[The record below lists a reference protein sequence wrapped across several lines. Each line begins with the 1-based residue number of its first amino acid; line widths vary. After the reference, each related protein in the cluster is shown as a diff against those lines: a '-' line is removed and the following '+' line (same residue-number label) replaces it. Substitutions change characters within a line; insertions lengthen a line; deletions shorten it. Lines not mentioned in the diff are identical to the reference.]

1 MRTASRNLTLFAALA
16 VSACAAWPAA
26 AATPTVPFVGCAG
39 DGQTGPVAA
48 PKGAAKAVAIDAA
61 AAKELAYYATDQDL
75 DLGAL
80 APKGWKCFFVYGSS
94 GATLAIAATDPSKA
108 LKNGTPLD
116 DAVVLTY
123 QDGGTSGRFG
133 VARYAARL
141 FPQLY
146 QAFIAGVIA
155 EGIEPKE
162 NFPAG
167 PYPADK
173 LTYKTQRLVEFVT
186 PANGDGL
193 GSANLLKKNA
203 APISGMAKI
212 VDSDD
217 GPQLYLLSVRLP
229 ANQAALASAI
239 VSQAE

>member
-1 MRTASRNLTLFAALA
+1 MRTASRALAVFAALA

-26 AATPTVPFVGCAG
+26 SATSTVPFVGCAG

-61 AAKELAYYATDQDL
+61 AASQLAYYQSAQ

-80 APKGWKCFFVYGSS
+80 APKGWKCFYFYGSS
-94 GATLAIAATDPSKA
+94 GAILAIAATDPSKA
-108 LKNGTPLD
+108 LENGTPLD
-116 DAVVLTY
+116 GDAVVLTY
-123 QDGGTSGRFG
+123 QDGGTSGRFD

-162 NFPAG
+162 SFPAG

-173 LTYKTQRLVEFVT
+173 LTYKSQRLVEFVT
-186 PANGDGL
+186 PANSDGL
-193 GSANLLKKNA
+193 GDSGLLAKNA
-203 APISGMAKI
+203 SPISGMAKI

-217 GPQLYLLSVRLP
+217 GPQLYLLSVRLSAKQ
-229 ANQAALASAI
+229 ANLAPAI